1 MKRMLPIV
9 AGSMLAVCAMGGTA
23 VAKTYTS
30 MTDHG
35 TPGVIS
41 SESGKARLV
50 IAPAGDC
57 RQVTYD
63 LVVDGVKSLSGTLDL
78 SVARSMPLDF
88 TTVTL
93 SCTQAGVKAE
103 ITLSKSAF
111 EGLGF

>member
-1 MKRMLPIV
+1 MKQIWIIT
-9 AGSMLAVCAMGGTA
+9 AGSLLSIMALSGSAA
-23 VAKTYTS
+23 AKTYTS
-30 MTDHG
+30 ITDHG

-50 IAPAGDC
+50 ITPAGDC
-57 RQVTYD
+57 RQVPYD
-63 LVVDGVKSLSGTLDL
+63 VVVDGVKSLSGNLDL
-78 SVARSMPLDF
+78 SVSRSMPLDF

-93 SCTQAGVKAE
+93 SCTQEGVKAE